1 MEVLSTQVMGKPCR
15 RVERAKKN
23 IRQEDG
29 RRQNLGDGPKRRKKM
44 EEKDREITSL
54 PTDTSKTQDMEQL
67 LQNNL

>member
-44 EEKDREITSL
+44 VEE
-54 PTDTSKTQDMEQL
+54 
-67 LQNNL
+67 